1 MAFAAQDDATLAVG
15 KDEDDVS
22 KRYIYNSNQ
31 SVIIV
36 PLAIKHFSILQ
47 LIGFNKN
54 LYINHT

>member
-36 PLAIKHFSILQ
+36 PFVITMYFDFAA
-47 LIGFNKN
+47 
-54 LYINHT
+54 Y